1 MLFSY
6 SNTRSITVQT
16 PAKLN
21 LFLSIDHK
29 RPDGFHDITS
39 LMLSVSLYDT
49 LVFMEEPSSEVKL
62 HVVEANSLLPQ
73 QDRSQTHIPSGEEN
87 LVVRAIRLLQNRTGT
102 NQGIRIQLS
111 KRIPSEAGLGG
122 GSSDAAATLFAANK
136 LWQLGLSRN
145 ELQELAAELGSDSP
159 FFLTESSSAICRGR
173 GEMIEPVS
181 VPHCLHFVVVRPATG
196 LSTADV
202 YQQCRVGNHSN
213 DQQVEQLVNNL
224 SSGQFHSLSS
234 LILNDLQGPAETL
247 NSEIIT
253 LKEFFSKQSVLGHM
267 MSGSG
272 TAYFGICR
280 NRAQAKQIAA
290 RLRSTMKGHIFVV
303 QNRL

>member
-6 SNTRSITVQT
+6 SSTQSITVQT

-29 RPDGFHDITS
+29 RSDGFHDITS
-39 LMLSVSLYDT
+39 LMLSVGIYDT

-62 HVVEANSLLPQ
+62 QVVEANSLLPQ
-73 QDRSQTHIPSGEEN
+73 QASQNAGIPTGEDN
-87 LVVRAIRLLQNRTGT
+87 LVVQAIRLLQTKTGT
-102 NQGIRIQLS
+102 RQGIRIQLT

-136 LWQLGLSRN
+136 LWQLGLSLN
-145 ELQELAAELGSDSP
+145 ELQKLAAELGSDVP

-173 GEMIEPVS
+173 GEIIEPVS
-181 VPHCLHFVVVRPATG
+181 IPHCLHFVVVRPSTG

-202 YQQCRVGNHSN
+202 YRQCRVGNHSN
-213 DQQVEQLVNNL
+213 QQVNQLVQNL

-234 LILNDLQGPAETL
+234 LIWNDLQAPAETL
-247 NSEIIT
+247 NSEILT
-253 LKEFFSKQSVLGHM
+253 LKDFFSKQSVLGHM

-272 TAYFGICR
+272 TAYFGICH
-280 NRAQAKQIAA
+280 NRAQASQIAA
-290 RLRSTMKGHIFVV
+290 RLRSTIKGHIFVV

>member
-6 SNTRSITVQT
+6 SNSRSITVQT

-39 LMLSVSLYDT
+39 LMLSVGIYDT
-49 LVFMEEPSSEVKL
+49 LVFTEEPSSEVEL
-62 HVVEANSLLPQ
+62 RVADANSLFPQ
-73 QDRSQTHIPSGEEN
+73 QTKLQNCCIPSGEDN
-87 LVVRAIRLLQNRTGT
+87 LVVRAIRLLQAKTGT
-102 NQGIRIQLS
+102 HKGIRIQLL

-136 LWQLGLSRN
+136 LWQLGLTLNDLRD
-145 ELQELAAELGSDSP
+145 LASELGSDIP

-173 GEMIEPVS
+173 GEIIESVS
-181 VPHCLHFVVVRPATG
+181 IPHCLYFVIVRPSSG

-202 YQQCRVGNHSN
+202 YRHCRVRTHSKN
-213 DQQVEQLVNNL
+213 QVDQLVSHL
-224 SSGQFHSLSS
+224 ASGQFHSLSS
-234 LILNDLQGPAETL
+234 LILNDLQIPAEKL
-247 NSEIIT
+247 SSEILI
-253 LKEFFSKQSVLGHM
+253 LKDFFAKQSVLGHM

-272 TAYFGICR
+272 TAYFGICH
-280 NRAQAKQIAA
+280 NRAQACQIAA
-290 RLRSTMKGHIFVV
+290 RLRSTVKGHIFVV

>member
-6 SNTRSITVQT
+6 SNTRSIIIQT
-16 PAKLN
+16 PAKIN
-21 LFLSIDHK
+21 LYLSIDQK
-29 RPDGFHDITS
+29 RSDGFHDITS
-39 LMLSVSLYDT
+39 LMLSVGIYDT

-73 QDRSQTHIPSGEEN
+73 QTKNQACIPSGEDN
-87 LVVRAIRLLQNRTGT
+87 LVVRAIRLLQTKT
-102 NQGIRIQLS
+102 NTHQGIRIQLT

-145 ELQELAAELGSDSP
+145 ELQELAAELGSDVP
-159 FFLTESSSAICRGR
+159 FFLTESNSAICRGR
-173 GEMIEPVS
+173 GEIIEPVS
-181 VPHCLHFVVVRPATG
+181 VPHCLHFVVVRPRSG

-202 YQQCRVGNHSN
+202 YRQCRVGSHSA
-213 DQQVEQLVNNL
+213 DQVEQLVQNL
-224 SSGQFHSLSS
+224 SSGQFQSVSN
-234 LILNDLQGPAETL
+234 LILNDLQAPAEKL
-247 NSEIIT
+247 NSEIGT

-280 NRAQAKQIAA
+280 NRAQARQIAA
-290 RLRSTMKGHIFVV
+290 RLRATIKGHIFVV

>member
-6 SNTRSITVQT
+6 SNDRSITVQT

-29 RPDGFHDITS
+29 RSDGFHDITS
-39 LMLSVSLYDT
+39 LMLSVGIYDT
-49 LVFMEEPSSEVKL
+49 LAFMEEPSSEVNL

-73 QDRSQTHIPSGEEN
+73 QTGIQASIPSGEDN
-87 LVVRAIRLLQNRTGT
+87 LVVRAIRLLQTKTGT
-102 NQGIRIQLS
+102 RQGIQIQLT

-122 GSSDAAATLFAANK
+122 GSSDAAATLFPANK
-136 LWQLGLSRN
+136 LWQLGLSPI
-145 ELQELAAELGSDSP
+145 ELHQLAAELGSDVP

-173 GEMIEPVS
+173 GEIIEPVS
-181 VPHCLHFVVVRPATG
+181 VPHCLHFVVVRPRTG

-202 YQQCRVGNHSN
+202 YRQCRVGNHSA
-213 DQQVEQLVNNL
+213 DQVGQLIQHL
-224 SSGQFHSLSS
+224 ASGQFHSLSS
-234 LILNDLQGPAETL
+234 LILNDLQAPAEKL
-247 NSEIIT
+247 NSEIST
-253 LKEFFSKQSVLGHM
+253 LKDFFSKQSVLGHM

-280 NRAQAKQIAA
+280 SRAQARQIAA
-290 RLRSTMKGHIFVV
+290 RLRSTIRGHIFVI